1 MIKKI
6 YLKLTKQQKQNKIM
20 FSSTL
25 SKHRFETEE
34 DTTHELSEKM
44 FCKNE
49 KEFKRK
55 EELLRDSSFFNN
67 SHFKYNIIRN

>member
-1 MIKKI
+1 MITKI
-6 YLKLTKQQKQNKIM
+6 YLKLTKQQKENKIM

-25 SKHRFETEE
+25 SKYRFETEE
-34 DTTHELSEKM
+34 DTKHELTEKL
-44 FCKNE
+44 FDKNE
-49 KEFKRK
+49 TEFERR